1 MANNA
6 APESVMVREE
16 TKASV
21 LRAEGKRAP
30 AILRVAEIYVRVA
43 LGAAFL
49 SAVADRFG
57 LWGAYG
63 KPNVAW
69 GDFAHFT
76 QYAGMVNSFLPRRI
90 IPAVAWT
97 ATLAETVF
105 GLGLIAGIYKRA
117 VSLGSAVLLLLFA
130 SAMAISFG
138 IKAPLDYSVF
148 GASAA
153 AFLLFAVQESLK
165 CGEAG
170 PVK

>member
-1 MANNA
+1 MASNTVPDSVTV
-6 APESVMVREE
+6 PEK
-16 TKASV
+16 TKESTRPAGGKSTRGL
-21 LRAEGKRAP
+21 LR
-30 AILRVAEIYVRVA
+30 LAEIYVRIA

-69 GDFAHFT
+69 GDFTHFT
-76 QYAGMVNSFLPRRI
+76 QYAAMVNSFLPRRI
-90 IPAVAWT
+90 IPAVAWLAT
-97 ATLAETVF
+97 AFETVF
-105 GLGLIAGIYKRA
+105 GLGLIAGIYKR
-117 VSLGSAVLLLLFA
+117 VMTLGSAVLLLLFA

-165 CGEAG
+165 SGERDA
-170 PVK
+170 VR